1 MAVLLSHFW
10 VVPLLYIGLYA
21 FRWYGAAQRAF
32 PEWTPALEKRHGG
45 IRNQI
50 LIWGSLPFLTVGFV
64 KYFIAPG
71 TTSPMPE
78 AGTLG
83 FHLIFAAAAL
93 MSLRLLFGLYLQGGT
108 KILLEPPANE
118 GLGVISIP
126 MFAQMLGPIVAGLF
140 VFNLF
145 TYYGSS
151 LLSIFS

>member
-10 VVPLLYIGLYA
+10 VVPLLYVAFYA
-21 FRWYGAAQRAF
+21 FRWYGAAQLAF
-32 PEWTPALEKRHGG
+32 PEWSPELEKRHGG

-50 LIWGSLPFLTVGFV
+50 LIWGSLPFLAVGLV
-64 KYFIAPG
+64 KYFVDPG

-78 AGTLG
+78 AGTFG
-83 FHLIFAAAAL
+83 FHLIFAAAGL
-93 MSLRLLFGLYLQGGT
+93 MCFRLLFGLYLQGGV
-108 KILLEPPANE
+108 KILSEPPANE

-126 MFAQMLGPIVAGLF
+126 MFAQMLGPVVAGLML
-140 VFNLF
+140 FNVI